1 MKRINQLLKKQQ
13 YDFSRDFSG
22 TVLQAT
28 QSIKDHSPAVQ
39 WFVLGAFA
47 TIGLCI
53 VSTYLL
59 EGQLSVDTLLGTD
72 GLYNDTLIDY
82 PNIP

>member
-1 MKRINQLLKKQQ
+1 MKKINQLLKTQQ
-13 YDFSRDFSG
+13 YNFSSDFSS

-28 QSIKDHSPAVQ
+28 QSTKDHSPAAQ
-39 WFVLGAFA
+39 WFVLGAVV

-59 EGQLSVDTLLGTD
+59 EGQLSLDTLLGTD
-72 GLYNDTLIDY
+72 GLYYDTLIDY